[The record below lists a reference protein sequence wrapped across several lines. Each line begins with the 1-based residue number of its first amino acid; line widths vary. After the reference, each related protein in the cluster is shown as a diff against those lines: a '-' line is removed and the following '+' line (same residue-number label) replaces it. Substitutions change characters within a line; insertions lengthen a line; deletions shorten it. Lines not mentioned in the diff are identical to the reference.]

1 MRDGQYRRFEV
12 STDRFVC
19 PSPYTPAGERM
30 VQDRIRDGKRI
41 AQFLASELSGLD
53 RPALEDVEIRGA
65 DPAVEPIPGGS
76 EAYRITVSDD
86 TVATVTMYD
95 ESVELRLEE
104 PREWHLPD
112 TVEDLSVAGTV
123 LTVED
128 AASVK
133 QVVDALCETLGGV

>member
-1 MRDGQYRRFEV
+1 
-12 STDRFVC
+12 
-19 PSPYTPAGERM
+19 M